1 MSNRVLIVL
10 AILVAI
16 AAAGGG
22 TYMALKNTRG
32 FRNNNPG
39 NLRWS
44 GAFTW
49 QGQVGQDPE
58 GYVIFDTMENGVRAM
73 TKNLRTYM
81 GRGTDTI
88 REIITRYAP
97 SHENPT
103 NAYISFLATK
113 LGVGPD
119 VPLGEGRMYDLVR
132 YIIQFENGEDL
143 PAEIRAEGIRRAYS

>member
-1 MSNRVLIVL
+1 MVL
-10 AILVAI
+10 
-16 AAAGGG
+16 
-22 TYMALKNTRG
+22 KDTRG

-73 TKNLRTYM
+73 TKNLRTYF
-81 GRGTDTI
+81 GRGTNTI
-88 REIITRYAP
+88 RAIITRYAP

-103 NAYISFLATK
+103 DAYVAFLAK
-113 LGVGPD
+113 NLNVSPD
-119 VPLGEGRMYDLVR
+119 APLSDGRMHELVR
-132 YIIQFENGEDL
+132 YIIQFENGADL
-143 PAEIRAEGIRRAYS
+143 PADIRAEGIRRAYS